1 MLTRT
6 FVRSSWRNLLAGLSL
21 LAAISLVTVWTL
33 EAQSTSSLHGVISDA
48 QGAII
53 PGAIVGLSSVT
64 TGTSRQE
71 VTDNTGAYQF
81 LQMMPGEY
89 TLTVTKPGFATATQQ
104 HLVLQIN
111 TPATLNVQLEVGTT
125 GQTVNV
131 TAEASTISTSDA
143 EIGNTF
149 TEHSIRQLPLDTR
162 NVVQLLSLQP
172 GVTSNG
178 EVMGSRRDQ
187 NNIVLDG
194 VDVNDN
200 ENSGIGGQADI
211 GSQQGSNSSGQ
222 TGIAGFNSV
231 LPIPLDSVQEFRV
244 TVAGQG
250 ADEGRSSGGQ
260 VVLITKSGT
269 NQLHGSAYEYNRN
282 TVTAANSW
290 FNDRDGVPV
299 TPLNRNQF
307 GASLGGRI
315 KKDRIFYFFNYE
327 RRIDASSQAVER
339 LVPSQNLRQGILTFA
354 DTNNNVYTLG
364 PSAVKQ
370 IDPLGIG
377 VSQSYLSL
385 LNQYPVGNDPNYG
398 GGGNSGPSDGGLN
411 FTGFRF
417 NAPDALDNRAY
428 VGKMD
433 FILDSAGRH
442 TLSIRGT
449 LSNANQD
456 QPTALAQFPGQQPAS
471 ELLNNSKGI
480 AATYTAILTP
490 SLINSFVYGY
500 TRQGLAYSGTTG
512 DSFQLAPLDEL
523 QNYAARANGRILPVN
538 NFVDTLTW
546 TKGKH
551 TITTGLNF
559 RVMTN
564 NKFTYAQS
572 YPTYGFSAN
581 VAVGLGEDIYT
592 DLTNYMIAK
601 TGNPNFALGNTYG
614 DASALG
620 ILLGLVNNVQVT
632 YQVGKGGTLL
642 PQGAPAA
649 RAFAMREYE
658 GFVSDQWRVSREL
671 TVTLGLR
678 YTNDPPPYEANG
690 LQVAP
695 NVGLNEYFA
704 QRDYLGSIG
713 VPSNAM
719 PNAILSYSPNGPVNG
734 KPSWYNPDDNN
745 FGPRVALAYA
755 PKDRGG
761 LIGKIFGSSGVF
773 RVGGAMLYDR
783 FGSEL
788 ITEFDQFGS
797 FGTTTTLNNPIS
809 YTYTTSPRY
818 NGSVPALPAAPTPGF
833 PYTPPDVNGIVGEYE
848 GIFPNLKSPYSILLN
863 ASFARQVPGKMTIEV
878 SYAGRLSRKLL
889 LQGDVATPLENL
901 YDPGSG
907 QTWLQAMTGIRQTFN
922 SLCASTGVNTQNCSP
937 ATIANL
943 VMANP
948 SLVPN
953 NKYISD
959 MFPGVANYFFNGST
973 AANYFY
979 GIYGLNNGSYLD
991 MLHQSDRIPGNFNAA
1006 PGTCATKFGCYTF
1019 FAPQMSSMPT
1029 WMNAGDADY
1038 NAATLSLRR
1047 AFSSGLSFD
1056 FNYTLSHS
1064 IDNASAAEGSSGQ
1077 DGAVIQNIFNPGQ
1090 FRGSSDFDIR
1100 NQANIDV
1107 VYELPVGKGKP
1118 FWNNAPGWANEIF
1131 GGWQISSIARFA
1143 SGLPSVVQGNQTWDV
1158 NYWQGT
1164 LAIATGQ
1171 YKVTNGYDSNGN
1183 PSVFSNVNTVNSF
1196 ADAWPGSAAGT
1207 RALVRLA
1214 GMKNFDIGVAKS
1226 FPLPWEGHSIQFR
1239 AEAYNAFNNVNFIQ
1253 PSLSL
1258 QNPTGFGEYQST
1270 MPPREMQ
1277 FALRYEF

>member
-1 MLTRT
+1 MFTRT
-6 FVRSSWRNLLAGLSL
+6 FVRSSWRSLLTGFSL
-21 LAAISLVTVWTL
+21 LAAVSLIQ
-33 EAQSTSSLHGVISDA
+33 AQSSSSLHGVITDA
-48 QGAII
+48 QNAVI
-53 PGAIVGLSSVT
+53 PGAIVALVSGS
-64 TGTSRQE
+64 TGTSRQ
-71 VTDNTGAYQF
+71 VISDNSGDYQF

-89 TLTVTKPGFATATQQ
+89 TLTVSKPGFSTSTRE
-104 HLVLQIN
+104 HVVLQIN
-111 TPATLNVQLEVGTT
+111 VPATLNLQLEIGTT

-131 TAEASTISTSDA
+131 TAETSLVSTSDA
-143 EIGNTF
+143 SVGNAF

-162 NVVQLLSLQP
+162 NVVELLSLQP
-172 GVTSNG
+172 GVTSSG

-187 NNIVLDG
+187 NNIILDG

-222 TGIAGFNSV
+222 VGISGFNSV

-282 TVTAANSW
+282 TITAANTW

-299 TPLNRNQF
+299 TALNRNQF

-315 KKDRIFYFFNYE
+315 KKDRAFYFLNYE
-327 RRIDASSQAVER
+327 RRIDASAAAVER

-354 DTNNNVYTLG
+354 DTNNNVYTLT
-364 PSAVKQ
+364 PAQ
-370 IDPLGIG
+370 IQQVDPLHIG
-377 VSQSYLSL
+377 VSQGYLNI

-411 FTGFRF
+411 FTGYRF

-433 FILDSAGRH
+433 FILDSAGKH
-442 TLSIRGT
+442 TLSVRGT
-449 LSNANQD
+449 LSNSNQD
-456 QPTALAQFPGQQPAS
+456 QPSALAQFPGQGPAS
-471 ELLNNSKGI
+471 ELLNNSKGM

-490 SLINSFVYGY
+490 TLINSLVYGY

-512 DSFQLAPLDEL
+512 DSFSLAPLDQL
-523 QNYAARANGRILPVN
+523 QNFAARGNGRILPVQN
-538 NFVDTLTW
+538 VVDTLTW

-551 TITTGLNF
+551 TITTGINF
-559 RVMTN
+559 RIMTN
-564 NKFTYAQS
+564 NKFTYANS

-581 VAVGLGEDIYT
+581 VAVGLGEDIQT

-601 TGNPNFALGNTYG
+601 TGNANFGLANTYA

-620 ILLGLVNNVQVT
+620 ILLGLVNNEQIT

-642 PQGAPAA
+642 PQGAPDA

-658 GFVSDQWRVSREL
+658 GFVSDQWRATREL
-671 TVTLGLR
+671 TLTLGLR

-695 NVGLNEYFA
+695 NIGLNQYFA

-734 KPSWYNPDDNN
+734 KSSWYNPDDNN
-745 FGPRVALAYA
+745 FGPRFSLAYS

-761 LIGKIFGSSGVF
+761 LLQAIFGNGGVF
-773 RVGGAMLYDR
+773 RAGGAMLYDR

-797 FGTTTTLNNPIS
+797 FGLATTLNNPVS

-818 NGSVPALPAAPTPGF
+818 NGTIPAFPAAPTTGF
-833 PYTPPDVNGIVGEYE
+833 PYTPPDVNGIVGEFQ
-848 GIFPNLKSPYSILLN
+848 GIYPDLKSPYSILLN
-863 ASFARQVPGKMTIEV
+863 ASFARQIPGKLTLEV

-889 LQGDVATPLENL
+889 LQGDIYTPLENL

-907 QTWLQAMTGIRQTFN
+907 QTWLQAMTGLRQDFN
-922 SLCASTGVNTQNCSP
+922 NICASTGVTTQNCSP
-937 ATIANL
+937 ATIAGM

-948 SLVPN
+948 SLIPN
-953 NKYISD
+953 NKYIAD
-959 MFPGVANYFFNGST
+959 MFPGVANAFFNGST

-979 GIYGLNNGSYLD
+979 GIYGNYGGSYLD
-991 MLHQSDRIPGNFNAA
+991 MLHASDRIVGQFVPNA
-1006 PGTCATKFGCYTF
+1006 CATKFGCYTF
-1019 FAPQMSSMPT
+1019 FAPQGSSMPT
-1029 WMNAGDADY
+1029 WMNAGSANYDAG
-1038 NAATLSLRR
+1038 TVSLRR

-1118 FWNNAPGWANEIF
+1118 FWNNAPGWANEMF

-1164 LAIATGQ
+1164 LAIPTGA
-1171 YKVTNGYDSNGN
+1171 YKVTNGYDNNGN
-1183 PSVFSNVNTVNSF
+1183 PGVFANINAANSF

-1214 GMKNFDIGVAKS
+1214 GMKNFDFAVAKS

-1258 QNPTGFGEYQST
+1258 QNTSQFGEYQST

>member
-1 MLTRT
+1 MFTQI
-6 FVRSSWRNLLAGLSL
+6 FVARFRRLLLAPLGLL
-21 LAAISLVTVWTL
+21 VAILTIQ
-33 EAQSTSSLHGVISDA
+33 AQSTSSLHGVVSDA
-48 QGAII
+48 QGGVI
-53 PGAIVGLSSVT
+53 PAAVVQLSSVT
-64 TGTSRQE
+64 TGASRQV
-71 VTDNTGAYQF
+71 VTDNTGEYQF
-81 LQMMPGEY
+81 LQEMPGEY
-89 TLTVTKPGFATATQQ
+89 TLTVTKPGFSQATRE
-104 HLVLQIN
+104 HVLLQIN
-111 TPATLNVQLEVGTT
+111 VPATLNIQMEVGTT

-131 TAEASTISTSDA
+131 TAETSLVSTSDA
-143 EIGNTF
+143 SVGNAF

-172 GVTSNG
+172 GVTSSG

-187 NNIVLDG
+187 NNIILDG

-200 ENSGIGGQADI
+200 ENSGIGGQADV
-211 GSQQGSNSSGQ
+211 GSQQGSNATGQ

-269 NQLHGSAYEYNRN
+269 NRLHGSAYEYNRN
-282 TVTAANSW
+282 TITAANTW
-290 FNDRDGVPV
+290 FNDRAGIPV
-299 TPLNRNQF
+299 TALNRNQF
-307 GASLGGRI
+307 GASLGGPV

-327 RRIDASSQAVER
+327 RRIDASAAAVER
-339 LVPSQNLRQGILTFA
+339 LVPSENLKQGILTFA
-354 DTNNNVYTLG
+354 DSNNNLYTLG
-364 PSAVKQ
+364 PSEIQQV
-370 IDPLGIG
+370 DPLHIG
-377 VSQSYLSL
+377 VSPAYLNIL
-385 LNQYPVGNDPNYG
+385 KQYPVGNDPNYG
-398 GGGNSGPSDGGLN
+398 GGGNSGPSDLGLN
-411 FTGFRF
+411 FTGYRF

-433 FILDSAGRH
+433 FILDSAAKH
-442 TLSIRGT
+442 TVSVRGT

-456 QPTALAQFPGQQPAS
+456 IPSALAQFPGQQPAS
-471 ELLNNSKGI
+471 QLLNNSKGI
-480 AATYTAILTP
+480 SATYTAILTP
-490 SLINSFVYGY
+490 TLINNFTFGY
-500 TRQGLAYSGTTG
+500 TRQGLAYSGTPG
-512 DSFQLAPLDEL
+512 DAFQLYPLDEL
-523 QNYAARANGRILPVN
+523 QNFSSAARSNGRILPVKN
-538 NFVDTLTW
+538 IVDTLTW

-551 TITTGLNF
+551 TISTGLNF

-572 YPTYGFSAN
+572 YPTFGFSTN

-592 DLTNYMIAK
+592 DLTNYMVAK
-601 TGNPNFALGNTYG
+601 TGNPNFALANTYA
-614 DASALG
+614 DASAMG

-642 PQGAPAA
+642 PQGAPDA
-649 RAFAMREYE
+649 RAFSMREYE

-671 TVTLGLR
+671 TLTFGLR

-695 NVGLNEYFA
+695 NIGLNQYFG
-704 QRDYLGSIG
+704 QRDYLASLG

-734 KPSWYNPDDNN
+734 KSSWYNPDDNN
-745 FGPRVALAYA
+745 FGPRFSLAYA
-755 PKDRGG
+755 PKDHGG
-761 LIGKIFGSSGVF
+761 LIGKLFGSSGVF
-773 RVGGAMLYDR
+773 RAGGAMLYDR

-797 FGTTTTLNNPIS
+797 FGLATTLNNPVS
-809 YTYTTSPRY
+809 YTYSTSPRY
-818 NGSVPALPAAPTPGF
+818 NGGVPTLPAAPTPGF
-833 PYTPPDVNGIVGEYE
+833 PYTPPDVNGIVGEFQ
-848 GIFPNLKSPYSILLN
+848 GIYPDLKSPYSILLN
-863 ASFARQVPGKMTIEV
+863 ASLARQVPGKMTLEV

-889 LQGDVATPLENL
+889 LQGDVYTPLENL
-901 YDPGSG
+901 YDPASG
-907 QTWLQAMTGIRQTFN
+907 QTWLQAMTGLRQAFN
-922 SLCASTGVNTQNCSP
+922 NICASTGVTTQNCSP
-937 ATIANL
+937 GTIANM

-953 NKYISD
+953 NQYITN
-959 MFPGVANYFFNGST
+959 MFPGVANAYFHGST

-979 GIYGLNNGSYLD
+979 GIYGNYGGSYLD
-991 MLHQSDRIPGNFNAA
+991 MLHASDRIVGQFVPGA
-1006 PGTCATKFGCYTF
+1006 CATKFGCYTF
-1019 FAPQMSSMPT
+1019 FAPQGSSMPT
-1029 WMNAGDADY
+1029 WMNAGSANY
-1038 NAATLSLRR
+1038 NAATVSLRR

-1077 DGAVIQNIFNPGQ
+1077 DGAVIQNIFNAGQ

-1131 GGWQISSIARFA
+1131 GGWQISTIARFA
-1143 SGLPSVVQGNQTWDV
+1143 SGLPSVVQGNATWDV
-1158 NYWQGT
+1158 NYWQNT
-1164 LAIATGQ
+1164 LAMATGP
-1171 YKVTNGYDSNGN
+1171 YKVTNGYDSAGN
-1183 PSVFSNVNTVNSF
+1183 PSVFGNTSISSSF
-1196 ADAWPGSAAGT
+1196 ADAYPGSAAGT

-1258 QNPTGFGEYQST
+1258 QNPGGFGEYQNT

>member
-1 MLTRT
+1 MFTRS
-6 FVRSSWRNLLAGLSL
+6 FVRHSWKSLFAGVSL
-21 LAAISLVTVWTL
+21 LAAISLL
-33 EAQSTSSLHGVISDA
+33 YAQSTSSLHGVISDA
-48 QGAII
+48 QGAVV
-53 PGAIVGLSSVT
+53 PGAVIGLSSAT
-64 TGTSRQE
+64 TGLSRQV
-71 VTDNTGAYQF
+71 VTDNTGAYQI
-81 LQMMPGEY
+81 LQVMPGEY
-89 TLTVTKPGFATATQQ
+89 ALTVTKPGFAQATQE
-104 HLVLQIN
+104 HVVLQIN
-111 TPATLNVQLEVGTT
+111 TPATLNLQLEVGST

-143 EIGNTF
+143 QIGNTF

-172 GVTSNG
+172 GVTASG

-200 ENSGIGGQADI
+200 ENSGLGGI
-211 GSQQGSNSSGQ
+211 SNSGSLQGSNANLKPSQ
-222 TGIAGFNSV
+222 TPNDGFNSV

-260 VVLITKSGT
+260 VVLVTKSGT

-282 TVTAANSW
+282 TITAANSW

-315 KKDRIFYFFNYE
+315 KKDRIFYFLNYE

-339 LVPSQNLRQGILTFA
+339 LVPTESLKQGILTFA
-354 DTNNNVYTLG
+354 DANNNVYTLN
-364 PSAVKQ
+364 PAQIQQ
-370 IDPLGIG
+370 IDPLHVG
-377 VSQSYLSL
+377 VNQAYLNIL
-385 LNQYPVGNDPNYG
+385 KQYPVGNDPNYG
-398 GGGNSGPSDGGLN
+398 GGGNSDGGLN
-411 FTGFRF
+411 FTGYRF

-433 FILDSAGRH
+433 FILDSAAKH
-442 TLSIRGT
+442 TLSVRGT

-456 QPTALAQFPGQQPAS
+456 QAAALAQFPGQQPAS

-480 AATYTAILTP
+480 SATYTAILTP
-490 SLINSFVYGY
+490 TLINNLTFGY
-500 TRQGLAYSGTTG
+500 TRQGLAFSGTSG
-512 DSFQLAPLDEL
+512 DEFQLYPLDEL
-523 QNYAARANGRILPVN
+523 QNFNSSARANGRILPVKN
-538 NFVDTLTW
+538 IADTLTW

-559 RVMTN
+559 RIMTN
-564 NKFTYAQS
+564 NKYTYSQS

-592 DLTNYMIAK
+592 DVQNYMIGQ
-601 TGNPNFALGNTYG
+601 GNANFALGNTFAVSSG
-614 DASALG
+614 MG
-620 ILLGLVNNVQVT
+620 ILLGLVNNVQAT
-632 YQVGKGGTLL
+632 YQVGANGSLL
-642 PQGAPAA
+642 PQGAPQA
-649 RAFAMREYE
+649 RAFSLREYE
-658 GFVSDQWRVSREL
+658 GFVSDQWRVTPEL
-671 TVTLGLR
+671 TLTFGLR

-695 NVGLNEYFA
+695 NIGLDQYFA
-704 QRDYLGSIG
+704 QRVGLGAEGI
-713 VPSNAM
+713 PSNAM
-719 PNAILSYSPNGPVNG
+719 PNAILSYNLNGPVNG

-745 FGPRVALAYA
+745 FGPRFALAYA

-761 LIGKIFGSSGVF
+761 LLGKSFGNGGVF
-773 RVGGAMLYDR
+773 RMGGAMLYDR

-797 FGTTTTLNNPIS
+797 FGLATTLNNPVS
-809 YTYTTSPRY
+809 YTFTTSPRY
-818 NGSVPALPAAPTPGF
+818 NGSVPALPTAPTTGF
-833 PYTPPDVNGIVGEYE
+833 PYTPPDVNGIVGEFE
-848 GIFPNLKSPYSILLN
+848 GIYPNLKSPYSILLN
-863 ASFARQVPGKMTIEV
+863 ASFARQIPGKMTLEV

-889 LQGDVATPLENL
+889 LQGDVYTPLENL

-907 QTWLQAMTGIRQTFN
+907 QTWLTAMTGIRNAYN
-922 SLCASTGVNTQNCSP
+922 SVCATLGNNTQNCSP
-937 ATIANL
+937 NAAAQA
-943 VMANP
+943 VMNNP

-953 NKYISD
+953 IPYIQD
-959 MFPGVANYFFNGST
+959 MFAPVKNFFFNGSA

-979 GIYGLNNGSYLD
+979 GIYGVYGGSYLD
-991 MLHQSDRIPGNFNAA
+991 MLHSVDRIPGQYNTPN
-1006 PGTCATKFGCYTF
+1006 GTCASKFGCYTF
-1019 FAPQMSSMPT
+1019 FAPQGSSMPT
-1029 WMNAGDADY
+1029 WMNAGSANYD
-1038 NAATLSLRR
+1038 AATVSLRR

-1077 DGAVIQNIFNPGQ
+1077 DGAVIQNVFNAGQ

-1131 GGWQISSIARFA
+1131 GGWQISTIARFS
-1143 SGLPSVVQGNQTWDV
+1143 SGLPSVIQGNQTWDV

-1164 LAIATGQ
+1164 LAMATGP
-1171 YKVTNGYDSNGN
+1171 YKVQNGYDSSGN
-1183 PSVFSNVNTVNSF
+1183 PSIFGNVNAAGSF
-1196 ADAWPGSAAGT
+1196 GDAYPGSAAGT
-1207 RALVRLA
+1207 RALIRLA

-1258 QNPTGFGEYQST
+1258 QSPSSFGEYQNT

>member
-6 FVRSSWRNLLAGLSL
+6 FVRSSWRSLLPVLGL
-21 LAAISLVTVWTL
+21 LAAIPTL
-33 EAQSTSSLHGVISDA
+33 YAQSTSSLHGVISDA
-48 QGAII
+48 QGAVV
-53 PGAIVGLSSVT
+53 PGAVVGLNSAS
-64 TGTSRQE
+64 TGLSRQV
-71 VTDNTGAYQF
+71 VTDNSGEYQI
-81 LQMMPGEY
+81 LQAMPGEY
-89 TLTVTKPGFATATQQ
+89 TLTVTKPGFATATQE
-104 HLVLQIN
+104 HVVLQIN
-111 TPATLNVQLEVGTT
+111 TPGTLNVQLEVGTT

-143 EIGNTF
+143 SIGNTF

-162 NVVQLLSLQP
+162 NVVELLSLQP
-172 GVTSNG
+172 GVTSDG

-187 NNIVLDG
+187 NNIILDG

-200 ENSGIGGQADI
+200 ENSGIGGQADF
-211 GSQQGSNSSGQ
+211 GSTQGSNATGQ
-222 TGIAGFNSV
+222 SNIAGFNSV

-260 VVLITKSGT
+260 VVLVTKSGT

-339 LVPSQNLRQGILTFA
+339 QVPTENLKQGILTFQ
-354 DTNNNVYTLG
+354 DTNLNTYTLN
-364 PSAVKQ
+364 AAQIKQ
-370 IDPLGIG
+370 VDPLGIG
-377 VSQSYLSL
+377 LNPGYLSI
-385 LNQYPVGNDPNYG
+385 LNQYPVGNDPAYG
-398 GGGNSGPSDGGLN
+398 SDGGLN
-411 FTGFRF
+411 FTGYRF

-433 FILDSAGRH
+433 FILDSAAKH
-442 TLSIRGT
+442 TVSVRGT
-449 LSNANQD
+449 LSNSNQD
-456 QPTALAQFPGQQPAS
+456 QTNALAQFPGQEPAS

-480 AATYTAILTP
+480 SATYTAILTP
-490 SLINSFVYGY
+490 SLINNFTFGY
-500 TRQGLAYSGTTG
+500 TRQGLAYSGTPG
-512 DSFQLAPLDEL
+512 DSFALAPLDSL
-523 QNYAARANGRILPVN
+523 QNYAARANGRILPVKN
-538 NFVDTLTW
+538 IVDTLTW

-551 TITTGLNF
+551 TITTGINF

-564 NKFTYAQS
+564 NKFTYSQS
-572 YPTYGFSAN
+572 YPSYGFSNN
-581 VAVGLGEDIYT
+581 VAVGLGEDIQT
-592 DLTNYMIAK
+592 DLTNYMAAK
-601 TGNPNFALGNTYG
+601 TGNANFQLNDPYN
-614 DASALG
+614 DASAMG

-642 PQGAPAA
+642 PQGAPDA
-649 RAFAMREYE
+649 RQFSMREYE
-658 GFVSDQWRVSREL
+658 GFVSDQWRATREL
-671 TVTLGLR
+671 TLTFGLR

-695 NVGLNEYFA
+695 NVGLNEYFG
-704 QRDYLGSIG
+704 QRDYLGSLG

-734 KPSWYNPDDNN
+734 KSSWYNPDDNN
-745 FGPRVALAYA
+745 FGPRFALAFS

-761 LIGKIFGSSGVF
+761 LIQKIFGNGGVF
-773 RVGGAMLYDR
+773 RAGGAMLYDR

-797 FGTTTTLNNPIS
+797 FGLATTLNNPVS
-809 YTYTTSPRY
+809 YTFSTSPRY
-818 NGSVPALPAAPTPGF
+818 NGSVPTLPAAPTTGF
-833 PYTPPDVNGIVGEYE
+833 PYTPPDVNGIVGEFQ
-848 GIFPNLKSPYSILLN
+848 GIYPDLKSPYSILLN
-863 ASFARQVPGKMTIEV
+863 ASFARQLPGKLTLEV

-889 LQGDVATPLENL
+889 LQGDVYTPLENL
-901 YDPGSG
+901 LDPASG
-907 QTWLQAMTGIRQTFN
+907 QTWLTSMTSIRNTYN
-922 SLCASTGVNTQNCSP
+922 SICASMGNNTQNCNP
-937 ATIANL
+937 ANAAQA
-943 VMANP
+943 VMNNP

-953 NKYISD
+953 NPYIQD
-959 MFPGVANYFFNGST
+959 MFAPVKNAFFPGSAS
-973 AANYFY
+973 ANYFY
-979 GIYGLNNGSYLD
+979 GIYGVYGGSYLD
-991 MLHQSDRIPGNFNAA
+991 MLHSVDRIQGQYTA
-1006 PGTCATKFGCYTF
+1006 PGTCASKFGCYTF
-1019 FAPQMSSMPT
+1019 FAPQGSSMPT

-1038 NAATLSLRR
+1038 HAMTVSLRH
-1047 AFSSGLSFD
+1047 AFSQGVSFD

-1077 DGAVIQNIFNPGQ
+1077 DGAVIQNIFNPGE

-1100 NQANIDV
+1100 NQVNIDV
-1107 VYELPVGKGKP
+1107 VYELPIGKGKP
-1118 FWNNAPGWANEIF
+1118 FWSSAPGWANEMF
-1131 GGWQISSIARFA
+1131 GGWQVSSIMRFS
-1143 SGLPSVVQGNQTWDV
+1143 SGLPTVIAGTETWDT

-1164 LAIATGQ
+1164 LAIPTAAFKTGTQ
-1171 YKVTNGYDSNGN
+1171 IDSSGN
-1183 PSVFSNVNTVNSF
+1183 PSLFATTDAANNF
-1196 ADAWPGSAAGT
+1196 ADAYPGNVGT

-1214 GMKNFDIGVAKS
+1214 GMVNFDLAVAKS
-1226 FPLPWEGHSIQFR
+1226 FPLPWEGHRIQFR

-1253 PSLSL
+1253 PSLAL
-1258 QNPTGFGEYQST
+1258 YAPATFGEYQNT

>member
-1 MLTRT
+1 MFTTT
-6 FVRSSWRNLLAGLSL
+6 FVWRSWRFVLAGLTL
-21 LAAISLVTVWTL
+21 LAAISMLQ
-33 EAQSTSSLHGVISDA
+33 AQSTSSLHGVISDA

-53 PGAIVGLSSVT
+53 PAAIVQLTSAS
-64 TGTSRQE
+64 TGASRQV
-71 VTDNTGAYQF
+71 VTDNTGEYQF
-81 LQMMPGEY
+81 LQEMPGEY
-89 TLTVTKPGFATATQQ
+89 TMTVTKPGFAQATRE
-104 HLVLQIN
+104 HVVLQIN
-111 TPATLNVQLEVGTT
+111 VPGTLNIQLEVGTT

-131 TAEASTISTSDA
+131 TAEASLVSTSDA
-143 EIGNTF
+143 SIGNAF
-149 TEHSIRQLPLDTR
+149 TEHSIKQLPLDTR
-162 NVVQLLSLQP
+162 NVVELLSLQP
-172 GVTSNG
+172 GVTHTG

-211 GSQQGSNSSGQ
+211 GSQQGTNASGQ
-222 TGIAGFNSV
+222 SPIAGFNSV

-269 NQLHGSAYEYNRN
+269 NRLHGSAYEYNRN

-307 GASLGGRI
+307 GASLGGPV

-339 LVPSQNLRQGILTFA
+339 LVPSQSLRQGILTFA
-354 DTNNNVYTLG
+354 DANNNIYTLN
-364 PSAVKQ
+364 PAQIQQ
-370 IDPLGIG
+370 IDPLHVG
-377 VSQSYLSL
+377 VNQAYLNI
-385 LNQYPVGNDPNYG
+385 LNQYPVGNDANYG
-398 GGGNSGPSDGGLN
+398 GGGNSGPADGGLN
-411 FTGFRF
+411 FTGYRF

-433 FILDSAGRH
+433 FILDSAAKH
-442 TLSIRGT
+442 TVSVRGT

-471 ELLNNSKGI
+471 QLLDNSKGI
-480 AATYTAILTP
+480 SATYTAILTP
-490 SLINSFVYGY
+490 TLINNFTFGY
-500 TRQGLAYSGTTG
+500 TRQGRNYSGTTG
-512 DSFQLAPLDEL
+512 DSFQLYPLDEL
-523 QNYAARANGRILPVN
+523 QNYYARGNGRILPVKN
-538 NFVDTLTW
+538 IVDTLTW

-551 TITTGLNF
+551 TISTGLNF

-564 NKFTYAQS
+564 NKFTYSQS

-581 VAVGLGEDIYT
+581 VAVGLGEDIQT
-592 DLTNYMIAK
+592 DVQNYMIGQ
-601 TGNPNFALGNTYG
+601 TGNSNFALGNPFAV
-614 DASALG
+614 ASG
-620 ILLGLVNNVQVT
+620 MGVLLGLVNNVQVT

-642 PQGAPAA
+642 PQGAPDA

-671 TVTLGLR
+671 TLTFGLR

-695 NVGLNEYFA
+695 NIGLDQYFA
-704 QRDYLGSIG
+704 QRVGLGAEGI
-713 VPSNAM
+713 PSNAM
-719 PNAILSYSPNGPVNG
+719 PNAILSYNLNGPVNG
-734 KPSWYNPDDNN
+734 KSSWYNPDDNN
-745 FGPRVALAYA
+745 FGPRFALAYA

-761 LIGKIFGSSGVF
+761 LLGKIFGNGGVF
-773 RVGGAMLYDR
+773 RAGGAMLYDR

-797 FGTTTTLNNPIS
+797 FGLATTLNNPVS
-809 YTYTTSPRY
+809 YTFTTSPRY
-818 NGSVPALPAAPTPGF
+818 NGSAPALPAAPATGF
-833 PYTPPDVNGIVGEYE
+833 PYTPPDVNGIVGEFQ
-848 GIFPNLKSPYSILLN
+848 GIYPDLKSPYSLLLN
-863 ASFARQVPGKMTIEV
+863 ASFARQIPGKMTLEV

-889 LQGDVATPLENL
+889 LQGDVYTPLENL

-907 QTWLQAMTGIRQTFN
+907 QTWLTAMTGIRNAYN
-922 SLCASTGVNTQNCSP
+922 SVCASLGNSTQNCSP
-937 ATIANL
+937 SAAAQA
-943 VMANP
+943 VMNNP

-953 NKYISD
+953 IPYIQD
-959 MFPGVANYFFNGST
+959 MFAPVKNFFFNGSA

-979 GIYGLNNGSYLD
+979 GIYGVYGGSYLD
-991 MLHQSDRIPGNFNAA
+991 MLHSVDRIPGQYTA
-1006 PGTCATKFGCYTF
+1006 PGTCASKFGCYTF
-1019 FAPQMSSMPT
+1019 FAPQGSSMPT
-1029 WMNAGDADY
+1029 WMNAGSANY
-1038 NAATLSLRR
+1038 HAATVSLRR

-1064 IDNASAAEGSSGQ
+1064 IDNASAAEGASGQ
-1077 DGAVIQNIFNPGQ
+1077 DGAVIQNIFNAGQ

-1118 FWNNAPGWANEIF
+1118 FWSNAPGWANEIF
-1131 GGWQISSIARFA
+1131 GGWQISTIARFA
-1143 SGLPSVVQGNQTWDV
+1143 SGLPSVIQGNQTWDV

-1164 LAIATGQ
+1164 LAMATAPF
-1171 YKVTNGYDSNGN
+1171 KVTNGYDNNGN
-1183 PSVFSNVNTVNSF
+1183 PGVFSTTNATGSF
-1196 ADAWPGSAAGT
+1196 ADAYPGSAAGT
-1207 RALVRLA
+1207 RAIVRLA

-1258 QNPTGFGEYQST
+1258 QNPTQFGEYQNT

>member
-1 MLTRT
+1 MLTKISPQ
-6 FVRSSWRNLLAGLSL
+6 FSLRSSLTAFSL
-21 LAAISLVTVWTL
+21 LAATL
-33 EAQSTSSLHGVISDA
+33 LGAALMLEGQSSSSLRGVVTDP
-48 QGAII
+48 QGAVV
-53 PGAIVGLSSVT
+53 PGAVVALSSAT
-64 TGTSRQE
+64 TGASRQA
-71 VTDNTGAYQF
+71 VTDNTGAYQL

-89 TLTVTKPGFATATQQ
+89 TLTATKPGFAKATEE
-104 HLVLQIN
+104 HVLLQVNVPTTLDLQMQI
-111 TPATLNVQLEVGTT
+111 GTT
-125 GQTVNV
+125 GELVNV
-131 TAEASTISTSDA
+131 TAEVQTVNTSDA
-143 EIGNTF
+143 SIGNAF

-172 GVTSNG
+172 GVTASG

-211 GSQQGSNSSGQ
+211 GSQQGSNSTGQ

-244 TVAGQG
+244 TVAGEG

-260 VVLITKSGT
+260 VVLLTKSGT
-269 NQLHGSAYEYNRN
+269 NQLHGTAYEYNRN
-282 TVTAANSW
+282 TVTAANTW
-290 FNDRDGVPV
+290 FNDRAGVPV
-299 TPLNRNQF
+299 TALNRNQF
-307 GASLGGRI
+307 GASLGGPV

-327 RRIDASSQAVER
+327 RRIDASAAAVER
-339 LVPSQNLRQGILTFA
+339 LVPSENLKQGILTFT
-354 DTNNNVYTLG
+354 DSNNSIYTLT
-364 PSAVKQ
+364 PAQVQ
-370 IDPLGIG
+370 QVDPLHVGVNPGYLGI
-377 VSQSYLSL
+377 LK
-385 LNQYPVGNDPNYG
+385 QYPVGNDPNYG
-398 GGGNSGPSDGGLN
+398 GGGNSGSSDLGLN
-411 FTGFRF
+411 FTGYRF

-433 FILDSAGRH
+433 FILDGAGKH
-442 TLSIRGT
+442 TVSVRGT

-456 QPTALAQFPGQQPAS
+456 QPNALAQFSGQQPAS
-471 ELLNNSKGI
+471 QLLNNSKGI

-490 SLINSFVYGY
+490 TLINSLVFGY
-500 TRQGLAYSGTTG
+500 TRQGLAYSGTPG
-512 DSFQLAPLDEL
+512 DSFQMYPLDEL
-523 QNYAARANGRILPVN
+523 QNYSARANGRILPVKN
-538 NFVDTLTW
+538 IVDTLTW

-564 NKFTYAQS
+564 NKYTYSQS

-581 VAVGLGEDIYT
+581 VAVGLGEDIQT

-601 TGNPNFALGNTYG
+601 TGNPNFTLGNTFA
-614 DASALG
+614 ASSGMG
-620 ILLGLVNNVQVT
+620 ILLGLVNNVQAT
-632 YQVGKGGTLL
+632 YQVGPSGSLL
-642 PQGAPAA
+642 PQGAPDA
-649 RAFAMREYE
+649 RAFSMREYE
-658 GFVSDQWRVSREL
+658 GFVSDQWRATREL
-671 TVTLGLR
+671 TLTFGLR

-695 NVGLNEYFA
+695 NVGLNEYFG
-704 QRDYLGSIG
+704 QRDFLGGLG

-719 PNAILSYSPNGPVNG
+719 PNAILSYSLNGPVNN

-745 FGPRVALAYA
+745 FGPRFALAYS

-761 LIGKIFGSSGVF
+761 ILQAIFGNSGVF
-773 RVGGAMLYDR
+773 RAGGAMLYDR

-797 FGTTTTLNNPIS
+797 FGLATTLNNPIS
-809 YTYTTSPRY
+809 YTFTTSPRY
-818 NGSVPALPAAPTPGF
+818 NGTAPPLPPAPTTGF
-833 PYTPPDVNGIVGEYE
+833 PYTPPDVNGIVGEYQ
-848 GIFPNLKSPYSILLN
+848 GIYPNLKSPYSILLN
-863 ASFARQVPGKMTIEV
+863 ASFARQVPGKMTLEV

-901 YDPGSG
+901 YDPASG
-907 QTWLQAMTGIRQTFN
+907 QTWLTAMTGLRQDFN
-922 SLCASTGVNTQNCSP
+922 SICASTGVTTQNCSS
-937 ATIANL
+937 ATIANM
-943 VMANP
+943 VMSNP
-948 SLVPN
+948 SLIPN
-953 NKYISD
+953 NKYITD
-959 MFPGVANYFFNGST
+959 MFPGVANAFFKGNT

-979 GIYGLNNGSYLD
+979 GIYGVYGGSYLD
-991 MLHQSDRIPGNFNAA
+991 MLHSADRIQGQYTA

-1029 WMNAGDADY
+1029 WMNAGSADY
-1038 NAATLSLRR
+1038 NAATVSLRR
-1047 AFSSGLSFD
+1047 SFSSGLSFD

-1077 DGAVIQNIFNPGQ
+1077 DGAVVQNVFNPGQ

-1100 NQANIDV
+1100 NQVNIDV
-1107 VYELPVGKGKP
+1107 VYELPIGKGKP
-1118 FWNNAPGWANEIF
+1118 FWSSAPGWANEIF
-1131 GGWQISSIARFA
+1131 GGWQISTIARFA

-1164 LAIATGQ
+1164 LAMATGS
-1171 YKVTNGYDSNGN
+1171 YKVTNGYDTNGN
-1183 PSVFSNVNTVNSF
+1183 PSVFGNTNTSASF
-1196 ADAWPGSAAGT
+1196 ADAYPGSAAGT

-1253 PSLSL
+1253 PSISL
-1258 QNPTGFGEYQST
+1258 QNPGGFGEYQNT

>member
-6 FVRSSWRNLLAGLSL
+6 FVRSSWRSCLTGLGL
-21 LAAISLVTVWTL
+21 LAAVSIVAVSMLQG
-33 EAQSTSSLHGVISDA
+33 QSTSSLHGVVSDA
-48 QGAII
+48 QDAVI
-53 PGAIVGLSSVT
+53 PGAVVSLSSAT
-64 TGTSRQE
+64 TGLSRQE
-71 VTDNTGAYQF
+71 VTDNTGEYQF

-89 TLTVTKPGFATATQQ
+89 TLSVTKPGFSKATQE
-104 HLVLQIN
+104 HVVLQIN

-131 TAEASTISTSDA
+131 TAETSLVSTSDA
-143 EIGNTF
+143 SVGNTF

-162 NVVQLLSLQP
+162 NVVELLSLQP
-172 GVTSNG
+172 GVTSQG

-200 ENSGIGGQADI
+200 ENSGIGG
-211 GSQQGSNSSGQ
+211 GSDFGSTQGSNTQPSSSDSP
-222 TGIAGFNSV
+222 ISGFNSV

-260 VVLITKSGT
+260 VVLVTKSGT

-290 FNDRDGVPV
+290 FNNRDGVGI

-307 GASLGGRI
+307 GASLGGPV

-339 LVPSQNLRQGILTFA
+339 MVPTENLKQGILTFA
-354 DTNNNVYTLG
+354 DTNGNNYTLT
-364 PSAVKQ
+364 PSQ
-370 IDPLGIG
+370 IQQVDPLGIG
-377 VSQSYLSL
+377 INPGF
-385 LNQYPVGNDPNYG
+385 LNFLKQYPAGNDPAYG
-398 GGGNSGPSDGGLN
+398 ADGGLN

-433 FILDSAGRH
+433 FILDGAGKH
-442 TLSIRGT
+442 TLSVRGT

-456 QPTALAQFPGQQPAS
+456 LPSALAQFPGQEPAS

-480 AATYTAILTP
+480 SATYTAILTP
-490 SLINSFVYGY
+490 SLINNFTFGY
-500 TRQGLAYSGTTG
+500 TRQGLAYSGTPG
-512 DSFQLAPLDEL
+512 DAFNLGPLDSL
-523 QNYAARANGRILPVN
+523 QNYHARANGRILPVKN
-538 NFVDTLTW
+538 IVDTLTW

-551 TITTGLNF
+551 TITTGINF

-564 NKFTYAQS
+564 NKFTYSQS
-572 YPTYGFSAN
+572 YPSYGFNDN
-581 VAVGLGEDIYT
+581 VAVGLGEDIQT
-592 DLTNYMIAK
+592 DLTNYMAAK
-601 TGNPNFALGNTYG
+601 TGNANFALNDPYN
-614 DASALG
+614 DASSLG
-620 ILLGLVNNVQVT
+620 ILLGLVNNTQVT

-642 PQGAPAA
+642 PQGAPDA
-649 RAFAMREYE
+649 REFSMREYE
-658 GFVSDQWRVSREL
+658 AFVSDQWRTTREL
-671 TVTLGLR
+671 TLTLGLR

-695 NVGLNEYFA
+695 NIGLDQYFA
-704 QRDYLGSIG
+704 QRDFLGSQG

-719 PNAILSYSPNGPVNG
+719 PNAILSYNLNGPVNG
-734 KPSWYNPDDNN
+734 KSSWYNPDDNN
-745 FGPRVALAYA
+745 FGPRFALAYS

-761 LIGKIFGSSGVF
+761 LLQKIFGSGGVL
-773 RVGGAMLYDR
+773 RAGGAMLYDR

-797 FGTTTTLNNPIS
+797 FGLATTLNNPVS
-809 YTYTTSPRY
+809 YTFSTSPRY
-818 NGSVPALPAAPTPGF
+818 NGSGPTLPAAPTTGF
-833 PYTPPDVNGIVGEYE
+833 PYTPPDVNGIVGEFQ
-848 GIFPNLKSPYSILLN
+848 GIYPSLKSPYSLLLN
-863 ASFARQVPGKMTIEV
+863 ASFERELPGKLTLEV

-889 LQGDVATPLENL
+889 LQGDVYTPLENL
-901 YDPGSG
+901 KDTSSG
-907 QTWLQAMTGIRQTFN
+907 QTWLTSMTAIRNTYN
-922 SLCASTGVNTQNCSP
+922 SVCASLGNNTQNCDP
-937 ATIANL
+937 ATAAQA
-943 VMANP
+943 VMNNP
-948 SLVPN
+948 SLVPVN
-953 NKYISD
+953 PYIQN
-959 MFPGVANYFFNGST
+959 MFAPVANAFFPGNAS
-973 AANYFY
+973 ANYFY
-979 GIYGLNNGSYLD
+979 GIYGVYGGSYLD
-991 MLHQSDRIPGNFNAA
+991 MLHSVDRIQGLYTA
-1006 PGTCATKFGCYTF
+1006 PGTCASKFGCYTF
-1019 FAPQMSSMPT
+1019 FAPQGSSMPT
-1029 WMNAGDADY
+1029 WMNAGDANY
-1038 NAATLSLRR
+1038 HALTVSLRH
-1047 AFSSGLSFD
+1047 AFSQGVSFD

-1077 DGAVIQNIFNPGQ
+1077 DGAVIQNIFNPGE

-1100 NQANIDV
+1100 NQVNIDV

-1118 FWNNAPGWANEIF
+1118 FWSSAPGWANEMF
-1131 GGWQISSIARFA
+1131 GGWQISSIMRFS
-1143 SGLPSVVQGNQTWDV
+1143 SGLPSVIQGNTTWDT

-1164 LAIATGQ
+1164 LAIPTGAFKTQ
-1171 YKVTNGYDSNGN
+1171 NGYDTNGN
-1183 PSVFSNVNTVNSF
+1183 PSLFANTNLVNSF
-1196 ADAWPGSAAGT
+1196 ADAYPGNVGT
-1207 RALVRLA
+1207 RALIRLA

-1226 FPLPWEGHSIQFR
+1226 FPLPWEGHRIQFR

-1253 PSLSL
+1253 PSLAL
-1258 QNPTGFGEYQST
+1258 NNPSTFGEYQNT

>member
-1 MLTRT
+1 MFTRT
-6 FVRSSWRNLLAGLSL
+6 FVRSSWRSLLSGVGL
-21 LAAISLVTVWTL
+21 LAAASLIQ
-33 EAQSTSSLHGVISDA
+33 AQSSSSLHGVITDA
-48 QGAII
+48 QNAVI
-53 PGAIVGLSSVT
+53 PGAVVALVSAG
-64 TGTSRQE
+64 TGTSRQ
-71 VTDNTGAYQF
+71 VISDNSGDYQF

-89 TLTVTKPGFATATQQ
+89 TLTVSKPGFSTSTRE
-104 HLVLQIN
+104 HVILQIN
-111 TPATLNVQLEVGTT
+111 VPATLNLQLEIGTT

-131 TAEASTISTSDA
+131 TAETSLVSTSDA
-143 EIGNTF
+143 SVGNAF

-162 NVVQLLSLQP
+162 NVVELLSLQP
-172 GVTSNG
+172 GVTSTG
-178 EVMGSRRDQ
+178 EVLGSRRDQ
-187 NNIVLDG
+187 NNIILDG

-222 TGIAGFNSV
+222 VGISGFNSV

-282 TVTAANSW
+282 TITAANTW

-299 TPLNRNQF
+299 TALNRNQF

-315 KKDRIFYFFNYE
+315 KKDRAFYFFNYE
-327 RRIDASSQAVER
+327 RRIDASAAAVER

-354 DTNNNVYTLG
+354 DANNNIYTLT
-364 PSAVKQ
+364 PAQVQ
-370 IDPLGIG
+370 QVDPLKIG
-377 VSQSYLSL
+377 VNQGYLNI

-411 FTGFRF
+411 FTGYRF

-433 FILDSAGRH
+433 FILDSAGKH
-442 TLSIRGT
+442 TLSVRGT
-449 LSNANQD
+449 LSNSNQD
-456 QPTALAQFPGQQPAS
+456 QPSALAQFPGQGAAS

-490 SLINSFVYGY
+490 TLINSLVYGY

-512 DSFQLAPLDEL
+512 DSFSLAPLDEL
-523 QNYAARANGRILPVN
+523 QNFAARGNGRILPVQN
-538 NFVDTLTW
+538 VVDTLTW

-559 RVMTN
+559 RIMTN
-564 NKFTYAQS
+564 NKFTYANS

-581 VAVGLGEDIYT
+581 VAVGLGEDIQT
-592 DLTNYMIAK
+592 DLTNYMINK
-601 TGNPNFALGNTYG
+601 TGNANFGLANPYA

-620 ILLGLVNNVQVT
+620 ILLGLVNNEQIT

-642 PQGAPAA
+642 PQGAPDA

-658 GFVSDQWRVSREL
+658 GFVSDQWRATREL
-671 TVTLGLR
+671 TISLGLR

-695 NVGLNEYFA
+695 NIGLNQYFA

-745 FGPRVALAYA
+745 FGPRFSLAYS

-761 LIGKIFGSSGVF
+761 LLQAIFGNGGVF
-773 RVGGAMLYDR
+773 RMGGAMLYDR

-797 FGTTTTLNNPIS
+797 FGLATTLNNPVS
-809 YTYTTSPRY
+809 YTYATSPRY
-818 NGSVPALPAAPTPGF
+818 NGTIPAFPAAPTTGF
-833 PYTPPDVNGIVGEYE
+833 PYTPPDVNGIVGEFQ
-848 GIFPNLKSPYSILLN
+848 GIYPDLKSPYSILLN
-863 ASFARQVPGKMTIEV
+863 ASFARQIPGKLTLEV

-889 LQGDVATPLENL
+889 LQGDVYTPLENL

-907 QTWLQAMTGIRQTFN
+907 QTWLQAMTGLRQDFN
-922 SLCASTGVNTQNCSP
+922 NICASTGVMTQNCSP
-937 ATIANL
+937 ATIAGM

-948 SLVPN
+948 SLIPS
-953 NKYISD
+953 NKYIAD
-959 MFPGVANYFFNGST
+959 MFPGVANAYFNGST

-979 GIYGLNNGSYLD
+979 GIYGNYGGSYLD
-991 MLHQSDRIPGNFNAA
+991 MLHASDRIVGQFVPNA
-1006 PGTCATKFGCYTF
+1006 CATKFGCYTF
-1019 FAPQMSSMPT
+1019 FAPQGSSMPT
-1029 WMNAGDADY
+1029 WMNAGSANYDAG
-1038 NAATLSLRR
+1038 TVSLRR

-1077 DGAVIQNIFNPGQ
+1077 DGAVIQNIFSPGQ

-1131 GGWQISSIARFA
+1131 GGWQVSSIARFA
-1143 SGLPSVVQGNQTWDV
+1143 SGLPSIVQGNQTWDV

-1164 LAIATGQ
+1164 LAIPTGA
-1171 YKVTNGYDSNGN
+1171 YKVTNGYDNNGN
-1183 PSVFSNVNTVNSF
+1183 PGVFANINAANSF
-1196 ADAWPGSAAGT
+1196 ADAYPGSAAGT

-1214 GMKNFDIGVAKS
+1214 GMKNFDFAVAKS

-1258 QNPTGFGEYQST
+1258 QNTSQFGEYQST

>member
-1 MLTRT
+1 MFTQISLGNC
-6 FVRSSWRNLLAGLSL
+6 WRRVFTGFSL
-21 LAAISLVTVWTL
+21 LAAVSIAQ
-33 EAQSTSSLHGVISDA
+33 AQSTSSLHGVVSDPQNA
-48 QGAII
+48 VI
-53 PGAIVGLSSVT
+53 PGAVVALSST
-64 TGTSRQE
+64 TTSASRQV
-71 VTDNTGAYQF
+71 VTDNAGVYQF

-89 TLTVTKPGFATATQQ
+89 TLTVTKPGFAKATQE
-104 HLVLQIN
+104 HVVLQVN
-111 TPATLNVQLEVGTT
+111 VPMTLDIHMQVGTT

-131 TAEASTISTSDA
+131 TAEADTLNTSDA
-143 EIGNTF
+143 SIGNAF
-149 TEHSIRQLPLDTR
+149 TEHSIKQLPLDTR
-162 NVVQLLSLQP
+162 NVVELLSLQP
-172 GVTSNG
+172 GVTQSG

-187 NNIVLDG
+187 NNITLDG

-200 ENSGIGGQADI
+200 ENSGIGGNSDI
-211 GSQQGSNSSGQ
+211 GSQQGSNANIPSSDSP
-222 TGIAGFNSV
+222 IAGFNSV

-282 TVTAANSW
+282 TITAANSW
-290 FNDRDGVPV
+290 FNNRDGVPI

-307 GASLGGRI
+307 GASLGGPV

-339 LVPSQNLRQGILTFA
+339 QVPSQNLRQGILTFA
-354 DTNNNVYTLG
+354 DTSGNIYTLT
-364 PSAVKQ
+364 PAEIQQ
-370 IDPLGIG
+370 IDPLHIG
-377 VSQSYLSL
+377 VNQQYLNI
-385 LNQYPVGNDPNYG
+385 LNQYPVGNDPVNGY
-398 GGGNSGPSDGGLN
+398 DGGLN
-411 FTGFRF
+411 FVGYRF
-417 NAPDALDNRAY
+417 NAPDDLDNRAY

-433 FILDSAGRH
+433 FILDSAGKH
-442 TLSIRGT
+442 TVSVRGT

-456 QPTALAQFPGQQPAS
+456 QPTALAQFPGQGPAS
-471 ELLNNSKGI
+471 VLLNNSKGI

-490 SLINSFVYGY
+490 TLVNSLVFGY
-500 TRQGLAYSGTTG
+500 TRQGLDYSGVSG
-512 DSFQLAPLDEL
+512 DSFQLFPLDTL
-523 QNYAARANGRILPVN
+523 QNYSARANGRILPVN
-538 NFVDTLTW
+538 NVVDTLTW

-551 TITTGLNF
+551 TITTGINF
-559 RVMTN
+559 RIMTN
-564 NKFTYAQS
+564 NKFTYSQS
-572 YPTYGFSAN
+572 YPQYGFNIN
-581 VAVGLGEDIYT
+581 VAVGLGEDIDT
-592 DLTNYMIAK
+592 DLANYMVAK
-601 TGNPNFALGNTYG
+601 TGNPNFALNDTYN
-614 DASALG
+614 DASAMG
-620 ILLGLVNNVQVT
+620 ILLGLVNNTQIT

-642 PQGAPAA
+642 PQGAPDV

-658 GFVSDQWRVSREL
+658 GFVSDQWRATREITL
-671 TVTLGLR
+671 TLGLR

-695 NVGLNEYFA
+695 NVGLNEYFG
-704 QRDYLGSIG
+704 QRDYLGSLG

-719 PNAILSYSPNGPVNG
+719 PNAILSYNLNGPVNG
-734 KPSWYNPDDNN
+734 QPSWWNPNDNN
-745 FGPRVALAYA
+745 FGPRFAIAYS

-761 LIGKIFGSSGVF
+761 ILQAIFGNGGVF
-773 RVGGAMLYDR
+773 RAGGAMLYDR

-797 FGTTTTLNNPIS
+797 FGLATTLNNPVS
-809 YTYTTSPRY
+809 YTFTTSPRY
-818 NGSVPALPAAPTPGF
+818 NGTTPTLPAAPTTGF
-833 PYTPPDVNGIVGEYE
+833 PYTPPDVNGIVGEFE
-848 GIFPNLKSPYSILLN
+848 GIYPNLQSPYSILLN
-863 ASFARQVPGKMTIEV
+863 ASFARQIPGKLTFEV

-889 LQGDVATPLENL
+889 LQGDVYTPLENL

-907 QTWLQAMTGIRQTFN
+907 QTWVQAMTVLRQTFN
-922 SLCASTGVNTQNCSP
+922 NICASTGVTTQNCSP
-937 ATIANL
+937 STIAGM
-943 VMANP
+943 VQANP

-953 NKYISD
+953 NQYISD
-959 MFPGVANYFFNGST
+959 MFPGVANAFFNGST

-979 GIYGLNNGSYLD
+979 GIYGVYNGSYLD
-991 MLHQSDRIPGNFNAA
+991 MLHSTDRIVGQYVPNA
-1006 PGTCATKFGCYTF
+1006 CATKFGCYTY
-1019 FAPQMSSMPT
+1019 FAPQGSSMPT

-1038 NAATLSLRR
+1038 NAATVSVRR

-1064 IDNASAAEGSSGQ
+1064 IDNASAAEGASGQ

-1118 FWNNAPGWANEIF
+1118 FWNNAPGWANEMF
-1131 GGWQISSIARFA
+1131 GGWQISSIMRFS
-1143 SGLPSVVQGNQTWDV
+1143 SGLPTVIQGNQTWDV
-1158 NYWQGT
+1158 NYWQNT
-1164 LAIATGQ
+1164 LAIATGPF
-1171 YKVTNGYDSNGN
+1171 KVTNGYDSSGN
-1183 PSVFSNVNTVNSF
+1183 PSLFSSINAANSF
-1196 ADAWPGSAAGT
+1196 ADDWPGSAAGA

-1214 GMKNFDIGVAKS
+1214 GMKNFDIGIAKS

-1239 AEAYNAFNNVNFIQ
+1239 AEAYNAFNNVNFIS
-1253 PSLSL
+1253 PSLALS
-1258 QNPTGFGEYQST
+1258 NPATFGEYQNT

>member
-1 MLTRT
+1 MFTNIS
-6 FVRSSWRNLLAGLSL
+6 VRSYWRSLFAGLSL
-21 LAAISLVTVWTL
+21 LAAVTLVH
-33 EAQSTSSLHGVISDA
+33 AQNTSSLHGVISDP
-48 QGAII
+48 QGAVI
-53 PGAIVGLSSVT
+53 PGAVVALSSTSTGLS
-64 TGTSRQE
+64 RQV
-71 VTDNTGAYQF
+71 VTDSGGSYEI
-81 LQMMPGEY
+81 LQVTPGEY
-89 TLTVTKPGFATATQQ
+89 TLAVTKPGFSKATQE
-104 HLVLQIN
+104 HVVLQIN
-111 TPATLNVQLEVGTT
+111 TPATLNIQLEVGTT

-131 TAEASTISTSDA
+131 TAEASTINTTDSSV
-143 EIGNTF
+143 GNTF

-162 NVVQLLSLQP
+162 NVVDLLSLQP
-172 GVTSNG
+172 GVTSTG

-187 NNIVLDG
+187 NNIILDG

-200 ENSGIGGQADI
+200 ENSGVGGQGDV
-211 GSQQGSNSSGQ
+211 GSQQGNGNGTGQ

-339 LVPSQNLRQGILTFA
+339 LVPSQSLKQGILTLSDA
-354 DTNNNVYTLG
+354 NGNIYSLS
-364 PSAVKQ
+364 PSEIKQ
-370 IDPLGIG
+370 IDPQKIG
-377 VSQSYLSL
+377 VNQAYLSI

-411 FTGFRF
+411 FTGYRF

-433 FILDSAGRH
+433 FILDGAGKH
-442 TLSIRGT
+442 TVSVRGT

-456 QPTALAQFPGQQPAS
+456 QPAALAQFPGQGPAS
-471 ELLNNSKGI
+471 ELLDNSKGI

-490 SLINSFVYGY
+490 SLINSFVFGY

-512 DSFQLAPLDEL
+512 DSFSLAPLDTLE
-523 QNYAARANGRILPVN
+523 NYAARANGRILPVKN
-538 NFVDTLTW
+538 VVDTLTW

-551 TITTGLNF
+551 TITTGINF

-564 NKFTYAQS
+564 NKFTYSQS
-572 YPTYGFSAN
+572 YPSYGFSAN
-581 VAVGLGEDIYT
+581 VAVGLGEDIDT
-592 DLTNYMIAK
+592 DLTNYMAAK
-601 TGNPNFALGNTYG
+601 TGNPNFALGNEFG
-614 DASALG
+614 DASAMG
-620 ILLGLVNNVQVT
+620 ILLGLVNNEQIT

-642 PQGAPAA
+642 PQGAPDV
-649 RAFAMREYE
+649 RAFSMREYE
-658 GFVSDQWRVSREL
+658 GFVSDQWRATREL
-671 TVTLGLR
+671 TLTLGLR

-695 NVGLNEYFA
+695 NIGLNQYFG
-704 QRDYLGSIG
+704 QRDYLGSLG

-734 KPSWYNPDDNN
+734 KSSWYNPDDNN
-745 FGPRVALAYA
+745 FGPRFALAYS

-761 LIGKIFGSSGVF
+761 LLQAIFGNGGVF
-773 RVGGAMLYDR
+773 RAGGAMLYDR

-797 FGTTTTLNNPIS
+797 FGLATTLNNPVS
-809 YTYTTSPRY
+809 YSYANSPRY
-818 NGSVPALPAAPTPGF
+818 NGTTPAFPTAPTTGF
-833 PYTPPDVNGIVGEYE
+833 PYTPPDVNGIVGEFQ
-848 GIFPNLKSPYSILLN
+848 GIYPDLKSPYSILLN
-863 ASFARQVPGKMTIEV
+863 ASIARQIPGKLTLEV

-889 LQGDVATPLENL
+889 LQGDVYTPLENL

-907 QTWLQAMTGIRQTFN
+907 QTWLTAMTQIRQTFN
-922 SLCASTGVNTQNCSP
+922 NICASTGVNTQNCSP
-937 ATIANL
+937 ATIANM

-959 MFPGVANYFFNGST
+959 MFPGVANAFFNGST

-979 GIYGLNNGSYLD
+979 GIYGYNNGSYLD

-1019 FAPQMSSMPT
+1019 FAPQGSSMPT

-1038 NAATLSLRR
+1038 NAATVSLRR

-1107 VYELPVGKGKP
+1107 VYELPIGKGKP
-1118 FWNNAPGWANEIF
+1118 FWSSAPGWANQMF
-1131 GGWQISSIARFA
+1131 GGWQVSTIARFA

-1164 LAIATGQ
+1164 LAIATGAF
-1171 YKVTNGYDSNGN
+1171 KVQNGYDTSGN
-1183 PSVFSNVNTVNSF
+1183 PGVFSNVNAVNSF
-1196 ADAWPGSAAGT
+1196 ADAYPGSAAGT

-1226 FPLPWEGHSIQFR
+1226 FPLPWEGHRIQFR

-1258 QNPTGFGEYQST
+1258 QNPTQFGEYQNT

>member
-1 MLTRT
+1 MFTSNSLRH
-6 FVRSSWRNLLAGLSL
+6 SWRFLFVPMSL
-21 LAAISLVTVWTL
+21 LAAVMVVQ
-33 EAQSTSSLHGVISDA
+33 AQSASSLHGVVSDA
-48 QGAII
+48 QGAVI
-53 PGAIVGLSSVT
+53 PAAVVELTSVT
-64 TGTSRQE
+64 TGASRQV

-81 LQMMPGEY
+81 LQEMPGEY
-89 TLTVTKPGFATATQQ
+89 TLTVTKPGFSKATQE
-104 HLVLQIN
+104 HVLLQVN
-111 TPATLNVQLEVGTT
+111 TPATINIQLEVGAT

-131 TAEASTISTSDA
+131 TAEASTINTSDA
-143 EIGNTF
+143 SVGNTF

-172 GVTSNG
+172 GVTSDG

-187 NNIVLDG
+187 NNIILDG

-200 ENSGIGGQADI
+200 ENSGIGGQADV
-211 GSQQGSNSSGQ
+211 GSTQGSNATGQ
-222 TGIAGFNSV
+222 TAIAGFNSV

-290 FNDRDGVPV
+290 FNDLNGVPV

-307 GASLGGRI
+307 GASLGGPV

-327 RRIDASSQAVER
+327 RRIDASDAAVVR
-339 LVPSQNLRQGILTFA
+339 QVPTESLKQGILTFQ
-354 DTNNNVYTLG
+354 DSNLNTYTLN
-364 PSAVKQ
+364 AAAIQQ

-377 VSQSYLSL
+377 LNQGYLNIL
-385 LNQYPVGNDPNYG
+385 KQYPVGNDPAYG
-398 GGGNSGPSDGGLN
+398 SDGGLN
-411 FTGFRF
+411 FTGYRF

-433 FILDSAGRH
+433 FILDSAAKN
-442 TLSIRGT
+442 TVSVRGT

-456 QPTALAQFPGQQPAS
+456 QPNALAQFPGQQPAS

-490 SLINSFVYGY
+490 SLINSLVFGY

-512 DSFQLAPLDEL
+512 DSFILAPLDPT
-523 QNYAARANGRILPVN
+523 QNFNARANGRILPVKN
-538 NFVDTLTW
+538 IVDTLTW
-546 TKGKH
+546 TKGKQ
-551 TITTGLNF
+551 TITAGINF

-564 NKFTYAQS
+564 NKFTYSQS
-572 YPTYGFSAN
+572 YPTYGFNNN
-581 VAVGLGEDIYT
+581 VAVGLGEDIDT
-592 DLTNYMIAK
+592 DLTNYMVSK
-601 TGNPNFALGNTYG
+601 TGNPNFALNDPYN

-632 YQVGKGGTLL
+632 YQVGKGGVLL
-642 PQGAPAA
+642 PQGAPDA
-649 RAFAMREYE
+649 RAFSMREYE
-658 GFVSDQWRVSREL
+658 GFVSDQWRASPEL
-671 TVTLGLR
+671 TLTFGLR

-695 NVGLNEYFA
+695 NIGLNEYFA
-704 QRDYLGSIG
+704 QRDYLGSLG

-719 PNAILSYSPNGPVNG
+719 PNAILSYNLNGPVNG
-734 KPSWYNPDDNN
+734 KSSWYNPDDNN
-745 FGPRVALAYA
+745 FGPRLAMAYS

-761 LIGKIFGSSGVF
+761 IIGKIFGPGGVF
-773 RVGGAMLYDR
+773 RAGGAMLYDR

-797 FGTTTTLNNPIS
+797 FGLATTLNNPVS
-809 YTYTTSPRY
+809 YNFTTSPRY
-818 NGSVPALPAAPTPGF
+818 NGSVPALPAAPTTGF
-833 PYTPPDVNGIVGEYE
+833 PYTPPDVNGIVGEFQ
-848 GIFPNLKSPYSILLN
+848 GIYPDLKSPYSILLN
-863 ASFARQVPGKMTIEV
+863 ASFARQLPGKLTLEV

-889 LQGDVATPLENL
+889 LQGDVYTPLENL
-901 YDPGSG
+901 KDTQSG
-907 QTWLQAMTGIRQTFN
+907 QTWLTSMTSIRNTYN
-922 SLCASTGVNTQNCSP
+922 SICASMGNNTQNCDP
-937 ATIANL
+937 AAAAQA
-943 VMANP
+943 VMNNP

-953 NKYISD
+953 NPYIQD
-959 MFPGVANYFFNGST
+959 MFAPVANAFFPGS
-973 AANYFY
+973 ASANYFY
-979 GIYGLNNGSYLD
+979 GIYGVYGGSYLD
-991 MLHQSDRIPGNFNAA
+991 MLHSVDRIQGLYTA
-1006 PGTCATKFGCYTF
+1006 PGTCASKFGCYTF
-1019 FAPQMSSMPT
+1019 FAPQGSSMPT
-1029 WMNAGDADY
+1029 WMNAGDANY
-1038 NAATLSLRR
+1038 HAMTVSLRH
-1047 AFSSGLSFD
+1047 AFTQGVSFD

-1064 IDNASAAEGSSGQ
+1064 IDNASAAEGAAGQ
-1077 DGAVIQNIFNPGQ
+1077 DGAVIQNIFDPGE

-1100 NQANIDV
+1100 NQVNIDV
-1107 VYELPVGKGKP
+1107 VYELPIGKGKP
-1118 FWNNAPGWANEIF
+1118 FWSSAPGWANEMF
-1131 GGWQISSIARFA
+1131 GGWQISSIMRFS
-1143 SGLPSVVQGNQTWDV
+1143 SGLPSVIQGNETWDT

-1164 LAIATGQ
+1164 LAIPTAAFKTQ
-1171 YKVTNGYDSNGN
+1171 TQIDSNGI
-1183 PSVFSNVNTVNSF
+1183 PSLFGSTNAVNDF
-1196 ADAWPGSAAGT
+1196 ADAYPGNVGT

-1214 GMKNFDIGVAKS
+1214 GMVNFDLAVAKS
-1226 FPLPWEGHSIQFR
+1226 FPLPWEGQRIQFR

-1253 PSLSL
+1253 PSLALYS
-1258 QNPTGFGEYQST
+1258 PATFGEYQNT

>member
-1 MLTRT
+1 MFTRN
-6 FVRSSWRNLLAGLSL
+6 FVRNSWRNVLAGLSL
-21 LAAISLVTVWTL
+21 LAAVSIVAVSMLQ
-33 EAQSTSSLHGVISDA
+33 AQSTSSLHGVITDA
-48 QGAII
+48 QGGVV
-53 PGAIVGLSSVT
+53 PGAVVALSSPT
-64 TGTSRQE
+64 TGASRQV
-71 VTDNTGAYQF
+71 VTDNTGTYQF
-81 LQMMPGEY
+81 LQEMPGEF
-89 TLTVTKPGFATATQQ
+89 TLTVAKPGFSQATRE
-104 HLVLQIN
+104 HVVLQIS
-111 TPATLNVQLEVGTT
+111 TSATLNVQLEVGTT

-131 TAEASTISTSDA
+131 TAETSMVSTSDA
-143 EIGNTF
+143 TIGNAF

-162 NVVQLLSLQP
+162 NVVELLSLQP
-172 GVTSNG
+172 GVTSTG

-187 NNIVLDG
+187 NNIILDG

-200 ENSGIGGQADI
+200 ENSGIAGGEV
-211 GSQQGSNSSGQ
+211 GSQQGSNA
-222 TGIAGFNSV
+222 TGLNNIAGFNSV

-260 VVLITKSGT
+260 VMLVTKSGT

-339 LVPSQNLRQGILTFA
+339 QVPTQSLKQGIFTFA
-354 DTNNNVYTLG
+354 DVNGNTYTLG
-364 PSAVKQ
+364 PSAIQQ
-370 IDPLGIG
+370 IDPLHIGIN
-377 VSQSYLSL
+377 QSYLNIL
-385 LNQYPVGNDPNYG
+385 QQYPAGNDPAYG
-398 GGGNSGPSDGGLN
+398 FDGGLN
-411 FTGFRF
+411 FTGYRF

-433 FILDSAGRH
+433 FILDSAAKQ
-442 TLSIRGT
+442 TLSVRGT

-490 SLINSFVYGY
+490 TLINNLTFGY

-512 DSFQLAPLDEL
+512 DAFQLYPLDTL
-523 QNYAARANGRILPVN
+523 TNFAARANGRILPVDN
-538 NFVDTLTW
+538 VVDTLTW

-564 NKFTYAQS
+564 NKFTYSQS
-572 YPTYGFSAN
+572 YPSYGFNDN

-592 DLTNYMIAK
+592 DLTNYMVK
-601 TGNPNFALGNTYG
+601 QTGNANFALANTFS

-620 ILLGLVNNVQVT
+620 ILLGLVNYTTIT

-642 PQGAPAA
+642 PQGAPDV

-658 GFVSDQWRVSREL
+658 GFVSDQWRATREL
-671 TVTLGLR
+671 TLTLGLR
-678 YTNDPPPYEANG
+678 YTNDRPPYEANG

-695 NVGLNEYFA
+695 NIGLNEYFG
-704 QRDYLGSIG
+704 QRDYLASLG
-713 VPSNAM
+713 VPSNEM
-719 PNAILSYSPNGPVNG
+719 PNAILSYSLNGPVNG
-734 KPSWYNPDDNN
+734 KPSWWNPNDNN
-745 FGPRVALAYA
+745 FGPRFALAYS

-761 LIGKIFGSSGVF
+761 LLQAIFGNGGVF
-773 RVGGAMLYDR
+773 RVGGAILYDR

-788 ITEFDQFGS
+788 ITQFDQFGS
-797 FGTTTTLNNPIS
+797 FGLATTLNNPVS
-809 YTYTTSPRY
+809 YTFTTSPRY
-818 NGSVPALPAAPTPGF
+818 NGGLPAFPAAPTTGF
-833 PYTPPDVNGIVGEYE
+833 PYTPPDVNGITGEFE
-848 GIFPNLKSPYSILLN
+848 GIYPDLKSPYSILLN
-863 ASFARQVPGKMTIEV
+863 AAFSRQLPGKLTLEV
-878 SYAGRLSRKLL
+878 AYTGRLSRRLL
-889 LQGDVATPLENL
+889 LQGDVYTPLENL

-907 QTWLQAMTGIRQTFN
+907 QTWLTAMTQIRQDFN
-922 SLCASTGVNTQNCSP
+922 SICASTGVTTQNCNPS
-937 ATIANL
+937 TIAGM

-948 SLVPN
+948 SLVPS
-953 NKYISD
+953 NKYITD
-959 MFPGVANYFFNGST
+959 MFPGVANAFFNGST

-979 GIYGLNNGSYLD
+979 GIYGVYGGSYLD
-991 MLHQSDRIPGNFNAA
+991 MLHSADRIPGEYT
-1006 PGTCATKFGCYTF
+1006 PGNTCATKFGCFTF
-1019 FAPQMSSMPT
+1019 FAPQGSSMPT
-1029 WMNAGDADY
+1029 WMNAGDANYD
-1038 NAATLSLRR
+1038 AGTLSIRR
-1047 AFSSGLSFD
+1047 AFSSGLSMD

-1064 IDNASAAEGSSGQ
+1064 IDNASAAEGAAAQ

-1100 NQANIDV
+1100 NQVNIDV

-1118 FWNNAPGWANEIF
+1118 FWSNAPGWANEMF
-1131 GGWQISSIARFA
+1131 GGWQISSIMRFS
-1143 SGLPSVVQGNQTWDV
+1143 SGLPNVIQGNTTWDV

-1164 LAIATGQ
+1164 LAIATGP

-1183 PSVFSNVNTVNSF
+1183 PSLFSSVNAANSF
-1196 ADAWPGSAAGT
+1196 ADDWPGSAAGT
-1207 RALVRLA
+1207 RAIVRLA
-1214 GMKNFDIGVAKS
+1214 GMVNFDIGVAKS
-1226 FPLPWEGHSIQFR
+1226 FPLPWEGHRIQFR

-1253 PSLSL
+1253 PSLYLSD
-1258 QNPTGFGEYQST
+1258 PSIFGEYQST

>member
-1 MLTRT
+1 M
-6 FVRSSWRNLLAGLSL
+6 VQG
-21 LAAISLVTVWTL
+21 
-33 EAQSTSSLHGVISDA
+33 QSTSSLHGVVSDP
-48 QGAII
+48 QGAVI
-53 PGAIVGLSSVT
+53 PGAIVAMSSAS
-64 TGTSRQE
+64 TGAARQV
-71 VTDNTGAYQF
+71 VTDNTGTYQF
-81 LQMMPGEY
+81 VQMMPGEY
-89 TLTVTKPGFATATQQ
+89 TMTVSKPGFAKATRE
-104 HLVLQIN
+104 HVVLQV
-111 TPATLNVQLEVGTT
+111 NVPTTMDLQMEVGTT
-125 GQTVNV
+125 GELVNV
-131 TAEASTISTSDA
+131 TAEASTVNTSDA
-143 EIGNTF
+143 SIGNAF

-172 GVTSNG
+172 GVTASG

-200 ENSGIGGQADI
+200 ENSGIGGLADS
-211 GSQQGSNSSGQ
+211 GSQQGSNANLSSSD
-222 TGIAGFNSV
+222 TPIAGFNSV

-260 VVLITKSGT
+260 VVLLTKSGT

-290 FNDRDGVPV
+290 FNNRDGVGI

-307 GASLGGRI
+307 GASLGGPV

-339 LVPSQNLRQGILTFA
+339 MVPTENLKQGILTFA
-354 DTNNNVYTLG
+354 DTNGNLYTLN
-364 PSAVKQ
+364 PTELKQ

-377 VSQSYLSL
+377 LNQSYLNL
-385 LNQYPVGNDPNYG
+385 LQKYPVGNDPAYG
-398 GGGNSGPSDGGLN
+398 SDGGLN
-411 FTGFRF
+411 FTGYRF
-417 NAPDALDNRAY
+417 NAPDKLDNRAY

-433 FILDSAGRH
+433 FMLDGAGKH
-442 TLSIRGT
+442 TVSVRGT

-456 QPTALAQFPGQQPAS
+456 QPTALAQFPGQGPAS

-490 SLINSFVYGY
+490 SLVNTLTFGY

-512 DSFQLAPLDEL
+512 DTFQLYPLDEL
-523 QNYAARANGRILPVN
+523 ENFNARANGRILPVKN
-538 NFVDTLTW
+538 IVDNLTW

-551 TITTGLNF
+551 TITTGINF

-564 NKFTYAQS
+564 NKFTYSQS
-572 YPTYGFSAN
+572 YPTYGFNVN
-581 VAVGLGEDIYT
+581 VAVGLGEDIDT
-592 DLTNYMIAK
+592 NLANYMAAK
-601 TGNPNFALGNTYG
+601 TGNANFALNDTYN

-620 ILLGLVNNVQVT
+620 ILLGLVNNTQVT
-632 YQVGKGGTLL
+632 YQVGKGGGLL
-642 PQGAPAA
+642 PQGAPDV
-649 RAFAMREYE
+649 RAFSMREYE
-658 GFVSDQWRVSREL
+658 GFVSDQWRVTPSL
-671 TVTLGLR
+671 TITMGLR

-695 NVGLNEYFA
+695 NVGLNEYFG
-704 QRDYLGSIG
+704 QRDYLGGLG
-713 VPSNAM
+713 VPSNGM

-734 KPSWYNPDDNN
+734 KSSWYNPDDNN
-745 FGPRVALAYA
+745 FGPRFALAYA
-755 PKDRGG
+755 PKDTGG
-761 LIGKIFGSSGVF
+761 VLGKIFGSGGVF
-773 RVGGAMLYDR
+773 RMGGAMLYDR

-797 FGTTTTLNNPIS
+797 FGLATTLNNPVS
-809 YTYTTSPRY
+809 YTFSTSPRY
-818 NGSVPALPAAPTPGF
+818 NGTVPALPAAPTTGF
-833 PYTPPDVNGIVGEYE
+833 PYTPPDVNGIVGEFQ
-848 GIFPNLKSPYSILLN
+848 GIYPNLKSPYSILLN
-863 ASFARQVPGKMTIEV
+863 ASFARQVPGKLTLEV
-878 SYAGRLSRKLL
+878 AYAGRLSRKLL
-889 LQGDVATPLENL
+889 LQGDVYTPLENL

-907 QTWLQAMTGIRQTFN
+907 QTWLTAMTQLRQTFN
-922 SLCASTGVNTQNCSP
+922 SICASTGVMTQNCSP
-937 ATIANL
+937 ATIAGM

-953 NKYISD
+953 NKYIAD
-959 MFPGVANYFFNGST
+959 MFPGVANAFFQGNT

-979 GIYGLNNGSYLD
+979 GIYGVNNGSYLD
-991 MLHQSDRIPGNFNAA
+991 MLHQSDRIPGNPLLNLPA
-1006 PGTCATKFGCYTF
+1006 GTCATKFGCYTF
-1019 FAPQMSSMPT
+1019 FAPQGSSMPT

-1038 NAATLSLRR
+1038 NAATVSLRR

-1107 VYELPVGKGKP
+1107 VYELPFGKGKP
-1118 FWNNAPGWANEIF
+1118 FLNNAPGWVNEMF
-1131 GGWQISSIARFA
+1131 GGWQVSSIMRFS
-1143 SGLPSVVQGNQTWDV
+1143 SGLPSVIQGNQTWDV
-1158 NYWQGT
+1158 NYWQNT
-1164 LAIATGQ
+1164 LAIATGPF
-1171 YKVTNGYDSNGN
+1171 KVGNGYDSNGN
-1183 PSVFSNVNTVNSF
+1183 PSLFSTINAANSF
-1196 ADAWPGSAAGT
+1196 ADDYPGSAAGA
-1207 RALVRLA
+1207 RAIVRLA
-1214 GMKNFDIGVAKS
+1214 GQKNFDIGVAKS

-1253 PSLSL
+1253 PSLALS
-1258 QNPTGFGEYQST
+1258 NPGTFGEYQNT
-1270 MPPREMQ
+1270 TPPREMQ